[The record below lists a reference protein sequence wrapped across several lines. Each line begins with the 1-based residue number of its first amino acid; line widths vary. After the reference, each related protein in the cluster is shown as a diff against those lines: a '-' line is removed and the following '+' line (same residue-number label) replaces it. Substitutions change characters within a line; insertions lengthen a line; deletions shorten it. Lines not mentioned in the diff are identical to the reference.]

1 MKIEEY
7 RFGRVVIEGRTY
19 TTDVIV
25 YADRVTSDWWR
36 REGHELSV
44 EDLTDVLREKPE
56 VLVVGTGSPGFMRVL
71 PETRLRLKDE
81 KIELIVK
88 PTEEA
93 CALFNTLQTIRKAVA
108 CLHLT
113 C

>member
-1 MKIEEY
+1 VKIEKY
-7 RFGRVVIEGRTY
+7 HFGRVVIEGRTY
-19 TTDVIV
+19 TSDVIV
-25 YADRVTSDWWR
+25 YADRVTSNWWR

-44 EDLTDVLREKPE
+44 EDLTDVFREKPD
-56 VLVVGTGSPGFMRVL
+56 VLVVGTGSPGLMRIL
-71 PETRLRLKDE
+71 PETRLRLEEE
-81 KIELIVK
+81 KIELIAK

-93 CALFNTLQTIRKAVA
+93 CALFNVLQTKREAVA